1 MKSNKNYFE
10 KMRDELDNVK
20 PEKEKEIF
28 LSQETREKLIN
39 TLLHSQEKL
48 TYYHNNRKLF
58 PDRDLKNFLMDQ
70 EEEKIYKIKTILINN
85 KF

>member
-1 MKSNKNYFE
+1 
-10 KMRDELDNVK
+10 MRDELENVK

-28 LSQETREKLIN
+28 EHFIKVFSREKLIN
-39 TLLHSQEKL
+39 TLLNSQEKL

-70 EEEKIYKIKTILINN
+70 EEENIYKIKTILINN

>member
-1 MKSNKNYFE
+1 MKSNTNYFE

-28 LSQETREKLIN
+28 LTKKQRKNLISDLLNSQER
-39 TLLHSQEKL
+39 L
-48 TYYHNNRKLF
+48 TYYNNNREVF
-58 PDRDLKNFLMDQ
+58 PDRDYRNLRMDR
-70 EEEKIYKIKTILINN
+70 EEDNIYKIQEILINN

>member
-1 MKSNKNYFE
+1 MKSKTIINTTY
-10 KMRDELDNVK
+10 NVT

-28 LSQETREKLIN
+28 LSQETREILIN
-39 TLLHSQEKL
+39 TLINSQDLL

-58 PDRDLKNFLMDQ
+58 TDRDLKNFLMDQ
-70 EEEKIYKIKTILINN
+70 KEEEISKIKTILINN

>member
-1 MKSNKNYFE
+1 MKSNPTY
-10 KMRDELDNVK
+10 NVTL
-20 PEKEKEIF
+20 EKEKEMF

-39 TLLHSQEKL
+39 TLLNSQEKL
-48 TYYHNNRKLF
+48 TNYHNNRKLF

-70 EEEKIYKIKTILINN
+70 EEENIYKIKTILINN

>member
-1 MKSNKNYFE
+1 MKSNTTY
-10 KMRDELDNVK
+10 NVT

-28 LSQETREKLIN
+28 LSQETREILIN
-39 TLLHSQEKL
+39 TLINSQDLL

-58 PDRDLKNFLMDQ
+58 TDRDLKNFLMDQ
-70 EEEKIYKIKTILINN
+70 KEEEISKIKTILINN